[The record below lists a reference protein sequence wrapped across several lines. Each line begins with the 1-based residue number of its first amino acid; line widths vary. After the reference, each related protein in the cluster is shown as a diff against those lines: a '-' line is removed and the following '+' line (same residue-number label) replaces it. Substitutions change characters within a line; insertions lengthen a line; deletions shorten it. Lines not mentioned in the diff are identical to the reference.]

1 MVVPFGFSVGDCIA
15 VCILI
20 KDAIKALDDYGGS
33 STEYQEIIR
42 ELWALDRAL
51 LEVEMISRSHDATA
65 EMNAL
70 NHTVKILTDQC
81 KACIQEFLK
90 GLKGHERSLSKN
102 GSGSKWRDAKS
113 KLGWAMLKKD
123 DLARFR
129 SQINGHSS
137 AINILLLT
145 ATV

>member
-51 LEVEMISRSHDATA
+51 LEIEMISRSHDATA
-65 EMNAL
+65 TTSNIFLNA
-70 NHTVKILTDQC
+70 TTSASVPS
-81 KACIQEFLK
+81 EF
-90 GLKGHERSLSKN
+90 EQ
-102 GSGSKWRDAKS
+102 KS
-113 KLGWAMLKKD
+113 KKRKSMSELQEDNMRLFKKVRLMERIFQQDVDILKD
-123 DLARFR
+123 
-129 SQINGHSS
+129 NHSS
-137 AINILLLT
+137 SEE
-145 ATV
+145 VQSRS